1 MGTNPLKGDAM
12 NAYRRILVP
21 TDGTTLSLRAAREAA
36 TLARGLKATITAVYV
51 KAPWVPPM
59 MVDGTGL
66 PAEAFDERA
75 YLKAAEAT
83 AQAALGKVSAEAGK
97 AHVQC
102 ETLAVTDDEP
112 WKGIVKAARA
122 KKCDLIVMASHG
134 RSGVAAVLLGSE
146 TRKVLAHATKPVLVC
161 H

>member
-1 MGTNPLKGDAM
+1 MK
-12 NAYRRILVP
+12 AYKRILVP
-21 TDGTTLSLRAAREAA
+21 TDGTSLSLKAAKQAA
-36 TLARGLKATITAVYV
+36 ALAANLNAEITAVYV
-51 KAPWVPPM
+51 MPQWLPPM

-75 YLKAAEAT
+75 FIKSTEAT
-83 AQAALGKVSAEAGK
+83 ARVALDKVQAAASAAKVACDSVALREN
-97 AHVQC
+97 
-102 ETLAVTDDEP
+102 EP
-112 WKGIVKAARA
+112 WQGIVKAARS

-134 RSGVAAVLLGSE
+134 RSGLAAMLLGSE

>member
-1 MGTNPLKGDAM
+1 M
-12 NAYRRILVP
+12 NAYKRILVP
-21 TDGTTLSLRAAREAA
+21 TDGTALSMRAAREAA
-36 TLARGLKATITAVYV
+36 ALAKDLKATIAAIYV

-59 MVDGTGL
+59 VVEGAAL
-66 PAEAFDERA
+66 PAEVFDERA

-83 AQAALGKVSAEAGK
+83 AQAALDKVSVEAGK
-97 AHVQC
+97 AKVRC
-102 ETLAVTDDEP
+102 ETLSVTDDEP

-134 RSGVAAVLLGSE
+134 RTGVAAVLLGSE

>member
-1 MGTNPLKGDAM
+1 MY
-12 NAYRRILVP
+12 AYKRILVP
-21 TDGTTLSLRAAREAA
+21 TDGTALSLKAVREAA
-36 TLARGLKATITAVYV
+36 TLAKGLKATIAAVYV
-51 KAPWVPPM
+51 KAPWTPPVV
-59 MVDGTGL
+59 VDAPLL

-83 AQAALGKVSAEAGK
+83 AQAALGKVREAADK
-97 AHVQC
+97 AKVRC
-102 ETLAVTDDEP
+102 ETFAVTDDEP
-112 WKGIVKAARA
+112 WKGIVKTASA

-134 RSGVAAVLLGSE
+134 RTGVAAALLGSE